1 MSDGTAFKARDDAG
15 LDEGRDLYPAESRE
29 PEAPPA
35 AAPGTAA
42 YRRNPLLDSA
52 GPLLRL
58 APRIRHCSTHP
69 DPARLIGALAGMQRR
84 FHRRCRELGVPEADT
99 VAASYVLCAF
109 IDECLL
115 AQPWGEAGMWAQQG
129 LLERFH
135 RERSG
140 EDKVFRLGARLSA
153 EPARFFGVLQL
164 FFVVLAL
171 GFQGR
176 YRSHEQGSEQLE
188 LVRERLAG
196 LLREHAG
203 TSPPVPLQEPVRVDA
218 PAETQPAVREGRLL
232 WIVAL
237 LAAAAVAALTVAL
250 HMDLREAS
258 RPLAEALSHLD
269 VPPLRPA
276 PHQASAALES
286 AAPAASA
293 VLPPAALPARPP
305 PSRSLP
311 EIAQSA
317 LAAAFSDDAAS
328 GQLDVV
334 DLDDRTIV
342 TVRGD
347 ALFAP
352 GQAQVAEPSLA
363 LLARIAGVLAKQ
375 PGPVVVTGHTDN
387 APVRSRRY
395 ASNWQLS
402 EDRARAVGALLALS
416 VDPARIR
423 TEGRAD
429 SEPVDDNRSEQGRA
443 HNRRVEI
450 TLFAPAPPKR

>member
-1 MSDGTAFKARDDAG
+1 MSDGTAIKARDDAR
-15 LDEGRDLYPAESRE
+15 LDEGRGADPAESGE
-29 PEAPPA
+29 PEALPA
-35 AAPGTAA
+35 QAPGAAA

-58 APRIRHCSTHP
+58 APRIHHCPAHR
-69 DPARLIGALAGMQRR
+69 DPAKLIGALAGMQRQ
-84 FHRRCRELGVPEADT
+84 FHRRCRERGMPEADT

-115 AQPWGEAGMWAQQG
+115 AQPWGEVGMWQQQG

-153 EPARFFGVLQL
+153 EPARFFGVLEL

-176 YRSHEQGSEQLE
+176 YRSQEQGREQLE
-188 LVRERLAG
+188 LVREQLAG
-196 LLREHAG
+196 LLREQAG
-203 TSPPVPLQEPVRVDA
+203 ASPPAPLQEPVRVEA
-218 PAETQPAVREGRLL
+218 PVQARPAVREGRPL

-237 LAAAAVAALTVAL
+237 LAAAAVAALTAAL
-250 HMDLREAS
+250 RMELREAS

-276 PHQASAALES
+276 PHQAPAALEP
-286 AAPAASA
+286 AAPVASSIS
-293 VLPPAALPARPP
+293 PPAALTAKPP
-305 PSRSLP
+305 PSSSLP

-317 LAAAFSDDAAS
+317 LAAAFSDEAAS

-352 GQAQVAEPSLA
+352 GQVQVAEPSLA
-363 LLARIAGVLAKQ
+363 LLSRIAGVLAKQ
-375 PGPVVVTGHTDN
+375 PGPVVVSGHTDN

-443 HNRRVEI
+443 RNRRVEI